1 MLHTYVE
8 MRLNRWAAW
17 YHAGERPGPCRI
29 ESWWGPMILNRSV
42 AQTGRVPVRVSFDPV
57 EAELTDRCVRALPG
71 ELRLVVFEVYTRG
84 GTMEQK
90 ARTLGCCRDT
100 VYERVSRAN
109 VKLLGFFNDVEA
121 GVALPVY
128 DKQKKVLNNSDKVF
142 KFSAMV
148 A

>member
-1 MLHTYVE
+1 
-8 MRLNRWAAW
+8 
-17 YHAGERPGPCRI
+17 
-29 ESWWGPMILNRSV
+29 
-42 AQTGRVPVRVSFDPV
+42 
-57 EAELTDRCVRALPG
+57 
-71 ELRLVVFEVYTRG
+71 
-84 GTMEQK
+84 MEQK

-109 VKLLGFFNDVEA
+109 VKLLGFFNDIEA

-142 KFSAMV
+142 NFSAMV